1 MQHISQVILDIDPLQ
16 FDDSFHEYNDVIQEI
31 NKKFLEEKDGKFKKY
46 IVFEAFQKLFWEGA
60 CDDLKCSQISDRIN
74 EKIRIFG
81 TELNNPIINLFRDIC
96 NDKDSVVDGSN
107 L

>member
-1 MQHISQVILDIDPLQ
+1 MQHIYQVIQEIDPLE
-16 FDDSFHEYNDVIQEI
+16 FENSLHEYNDVIKEMNEQ
-31 NKKFLEEKDGKFKKY
+31 FLKEKDGKFKKY

-60 CDDLKCSQISDRIN
+60 CEDLKCSQISDRIN
-74 EKIRIFG
+74 ERIRIFG
-81 TELNNPIINLFRDIC
+81 TEFNNPIINLFRDIC